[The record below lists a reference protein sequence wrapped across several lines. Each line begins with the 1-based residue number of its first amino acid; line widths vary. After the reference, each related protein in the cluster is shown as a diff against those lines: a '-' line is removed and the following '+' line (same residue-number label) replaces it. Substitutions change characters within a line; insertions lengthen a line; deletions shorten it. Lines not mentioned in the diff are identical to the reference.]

1 MTLRQFVF
9 TLRNDVPLS
18 RKIRMRF
25 EEISS
30 FKNCSKIIV
39 HNEKMKSFMH
49 EKWKY
54 IKINGYIRNI

>member
-1 MTLRQFVF
+1 
-9 TLRNDVPLS
+9 
-18 RKIRMRF
+18 MRF

-49 EKWKY
+49 EKWKIHKDKMDILGKSIFTVRRY
-54 IKINGYIRNI
+54 SIGR